1 MSDLRPLGSEK
12 LQGDDKIKRIIEI
25 ANYKNNS
32 NVNESTSEY
41 TKLLADGNNYH
52 IVKEKNGYIIKTT
65 TNENTLEYREPIQ
78 ERKYFSS
85 YSQALKRLNIIAK
98 ELNENHGNDVGLS
111 LFAEDTKYVLK
122 QKKNFSPSE
131 NLPEVENVPAPPM
144 DDMGPSEVPAPPMD
158 DMGMDEVPAP
168 PMDDEM
174 GMDEVPAPPMDD
186 EMGTEEDNNADN
198 SNIPGSF
205 RVVQKLLG
213 KATQKMR
220 NLQDEDKL
228 SDKDIKY
235 VINTVLSAIDLSK
248 LSQEDKDDIIAK
260 FEDEEMGDMSMDMG
274 DEIPSDMGDEMDV
287 DVTDDD
293 IPDAPTDVPTDEPG
307 EMEEGSW
314 SELASR
320 VATDSVGSMMKKSMG
335 FSPKEKVQSIM
346 DGMFTESKVDSILTK
361 YFKVDKR
368 EKKFIQEKV
377 KDKTMNEISRL
388 CETAIQEKK
397 SIMLLDENDNIRFIG
412 KTNKGNLVFEMGNK
426 QIKVTKLGKIS
437 E

>member
-32 NVNESTSEY
+32 NVNENTSEY
-41 TKLLADGNNYH
+41 TKLLADGNTYH
-52 IVKEKNGYIIKTT
+52 IVREKNGYIIKSTVS
-65 TNENTLEYREPIQ
+65 ENTIDYREPIQ

-98 ELNENHGNDVGLS
+98 ELNENYGNEKGLS
-111 LFAEDTKYVLK
+111 LFSEDTKYVLK

-144 DDMGPSEVPAPPMD
+144 DNMGPDETPVPPMD
-158 DMGMDEVPAP
+158 DMGSEEIPTP
-168 PMDDEM
+168 PMDDM
-174 GMDEVPAPPMDD
+174 GSEEIPTPPMDD
-186 EMGTEEDNNADN
+186 TGSEESGDTED

-220 NLQDEDKL
+220 DLQDEDKL

-235 VINTVLSAIDLSK
+235 VINTILSAIDLTK
-248 LSQEDKDDIIAK
+248 LSQDDKDDIIAK
-260 FEDEEMGDMSMDMG
+260 FEDEEIGDMSM
-274 DEIPSDMGDEMDV
+274 DMGDEMDV
-287 DVTDDD
+287 DVTDED
-293 IPDAPTDVPTDEPG
+293 IPEVPTDLPTDNTS

-314 SELASR
+314 PELASR
-320 VATDSVGSMMKKSMG
+320 MATDVAGTMMKKSMG
-335 FSPKEKVQSIM
+335 YSPKEKVQSIM

-397 SIMLLDENDNIRFIG
+397 SIMLLDENDNVRFVG
-412 KTNKGNLVFEMGNK
+412 KTNKGNLVFEMNNK
-426 QIKVTKLGKIS
+426 QIKVTKSGKIS